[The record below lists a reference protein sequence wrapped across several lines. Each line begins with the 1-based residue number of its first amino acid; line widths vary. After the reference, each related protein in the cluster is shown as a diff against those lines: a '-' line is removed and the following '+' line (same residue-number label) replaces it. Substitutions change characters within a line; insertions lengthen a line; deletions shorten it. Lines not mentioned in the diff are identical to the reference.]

1 MFIVHGNNE
10 EHLQEAGL
18 SKPDCQ
24 HWEEL
29 FRTCLSLD
37 TLVSIQS
44 VAVDLKYNNRC
55 FLNENN

>member
-1 MFIVHGNNE
+1 VCIVHGNNE
-10 EHLQEAGL
+10 EHLQEVGL

-29 FRTCLSLD
+29 FHTCLSLD

-44 VAVDLKYNNRC
+44 VAVDVKYNNRC